1 MSITKKVILPIK
13 STIKSQFLTFQ
24 KLKFN
29 LIFWSIHILLFIL
42 GFILQ
47 LKNEKLSIL
56 NLLKFSV
63 WISRGAGLV
72 LGVDGFLIFLPVC
85 RNLVRFLRPKLIWLL
100 PLDENLWFHKQ
111 VAYSTLIFTLIHTT
125 AHYVNMIMV
134 EQTQVR
140 NETAFMIM
148 YTQPGPFTGHLM
160 LIMMVLMYTTAQ
172 AKIKHQCFEAFWY
185 THHLAFFWAIGLYTH
200 ATGCFVRGA
209 LPGEKVQ
216 CLGYNTYRFTLISGG
231 LYFGE
236 RVYREI
242 RSRYQSTKIQSVLI
256 HPSGTIEL
264 RMIKSG
270 FNYLPG
276 QWVFLQIPELS
287 RFQWHPFTISSAP
300 DDPFVSV
307 HVRQVGDFTN
317 ALGQRVGA
325 TIELVNQLNLDV
337 KNGIAG
343 QDARY
348 EDFIDITH
356 SLRGDLPLI
365 RIDGPY
371 GAPAEDVFKSDMA
384 VLIGTGIGVTPFS
397 SILKNIYYMQQKGK
411 LGVLRKVHFIWINKD
426 IGAFGWFRSLLQ
438 NLEKIQTDPSFLT
451 MEMYL
456 TSKLNEDCINNV
468 YLNDCSN
475 SYDPLTGLKSH
486 THFGRPNWHQIFNDL
501 QLTCSQFPGREA
513 SLRTNVGVFYC
524 GPNGLSKV
532 LKSQCDRITSKDTR
546 FNFQKEHF

>member
-1 MSITKKVILPIK
+1 MSIRTHLFKPMNSFL
-13 STIKSQFLTFQ
+13 KSQFLNPKKFQ
-24 KLKFN
+24 F
-29 LIFWSIHILLFIL
+29 ILLFWSTHLILFSL
-42 GFILQ
+42 GFYLQ
-47 LKNEKLSIL
+47 ISNPKLSIL
-56 NLLKFSV
+56 NLLRFSV

-72 LGVDGFLIFLPVC
+72 LGLDGFLIFLPVC
-85 RNLVRFLRPKLIWLL
+85 RNLLRLIRPKLVWLL

-111 VAYSTLIFTLIHTT
+111 VAYSTLLFTIIHTT
-125 AHYVNMIMV
+125 AHYVNMLMV
-134 EQTQVR
+134 EKTQVR
-140 NETAFMIM
+140 EESAFMIM

-160 LIMMVLMYTTAQ
+160 LLIMVLMYTTAQ
-172 AKIKHQCFEAFWY
+172 SKIKHQCFEAFWY

-200 ATGCFVRGA
+200 ATGCFVRGGLA
-209 LPGEKVQ
+209 GEKVE
-216 CLGYNTYRFTLISGG
+216 CLGYNTYRFTLISGV
-231 LYFGE
+231 LYFFE

-242 RSRYQSTKIQSVLI
+242 RSRSQSTQIQSVLI

-264 RMIKSG
+264 RMKKVG
-270 FNYLPG
+270 FQYLPG

-307 HVRQVGDFTN
+307 HIRQMGDFTQ
-317 ALGQRVGA
+317 ALGQRLGA
-325 TIELVNQLNLDV
+325 TDELVNRLNLEV
-337 KNGIAG
+337 KNGIDG

-348 EDFIDITH
+348 EDFIEITPN
-356 SLRGDLPLI
+356 LRLELPLI
-365 RIDGPY
+365 RVDGPY

-438 NLEKIQTDPSFLT
+438 NLENIQTDPNFLT

-456 TSKLNEDCINNV
+456 TSKLNEDCIQNV
-468 YLNDCSN
+468 YLNDVAHP
-475 SYDPLTGLKSH
+475 YDPLTGLKSH
-486 THFGRPNWHQIFNDL
+486 THFGRPNWNQIFNDL

-513 SLRTNVGVFYC
+513 SLKTNVGVFYC
-524 GPNGLSKV
+524 GPNALSKV
-532 LKSQCDRITSKDTR
+532 LKTQCDRITSRETR